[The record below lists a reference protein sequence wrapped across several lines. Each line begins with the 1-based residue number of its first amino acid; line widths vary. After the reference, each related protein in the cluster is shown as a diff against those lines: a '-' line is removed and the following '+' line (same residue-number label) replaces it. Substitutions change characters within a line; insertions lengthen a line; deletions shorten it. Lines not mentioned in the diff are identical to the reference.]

1 LADTPEG
8 VQADARTY
16 LANKTYAKTLKLEVT
31 CLPHPGVQIGD
42 WIRVAQPV
50 IDGTVFPLDGLVT
63 SVSLS
68 GGPAGLD
75 PMKLTVEV
83 SIDDAARVGLYVR
96 KKARA

>member
-1 LADTPEG
+1 
-8 VQADARTY
+8 
-16 LANKTYAKTLKLEVT
+16 
-31 CLPHPGVQIGD
+31 
-42 WIRVAQPV
+42 
-50 IDGTVFPLDGLVT
+50 LVT